1 MLGFA
6 PQAQVKTKD
15 SNAQD
20 RAAHRI
26 KFKGVATQSFRG
38 GAAASAETLLFDRDR
53 DTAKTG
59 RCHCV
64 HGGKGGRIF
73 RRRFRTA
80 GVVASAR
87 HGGWSQR
94 KGDERKLRVDTRTTR
109 MIMLSAALSN
119 CARHLWDLQGGCQG
133 RRHAPVRQGG
143 QKKHGNEASVH
154 EPG

>member
-6 PQAQVKTKD
+6 PQAQVKTKY
-15 SNAQD
+15 SNTQD
-20 RAAHRI
+20 RASHRV
-26 KFKGVATQSFRG
+26 KLKGVATQSFRG
-38 GAAASAETLLFDRDR
+38 RAAASAETLLLDRDR
-53 DTAKTG
+53 DTAETG
-59 RCHCV
+59 RCHGV
-64 HGGKGGRIF
+64 RGGEGRRIF

-87 HGGWSQR
+87 HGGWNQHH
-94 KGDERKLRVDTRTTR
+94 GDGGKLRVDTRTAR
-109 MIMLSAALSN
+109 MIILSGALSS

-143 QKKHGNEASVH
+143 QKKHGNEANVH